1 MVLESWGEFR
11 SLDLEFD
18 AMNEI
23 VVIDGRRAVSLDRG
37 VYEGICW

>member
-1 MVLESWGEFR
+1 MTEWDEFG
-11 SLDLEFD
+11 SLDQEFD
-18 AMNEI
+18 AMTEI